1 VVLVEAARQALG
13 RALVHPLLNEDG
25 NLKVVTVDAA
35 LEEELARSFQPQISS
50 SAALQPSFV
59 RRVLDCLKRM
69 LGDQVTMATPILL
82 CGSPARFHLRRLLE
96 PFLPK
101 VVVLSPG
108 EIPPAVQVQSIGIVK

>member
-1 VVLVEAARQALG
+1 
-13 RALVHPLLNEDG
+13 
-25 NLKVVTVDAA
+25 
-35 LEEELARSFQPQISS
+35 
-50 SAALQPSFV
+50 
-59 RRVLDCLKRM
+59 M